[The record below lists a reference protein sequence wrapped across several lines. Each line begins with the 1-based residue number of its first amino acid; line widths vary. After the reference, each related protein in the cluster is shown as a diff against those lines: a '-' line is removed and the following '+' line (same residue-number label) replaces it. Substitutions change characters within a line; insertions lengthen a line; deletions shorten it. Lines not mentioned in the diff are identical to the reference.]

1 MLGARTHPA
10 RTRPLSPTS
19 QPIPERVCDDHVLW
33 AKAQRK
39 LMTARRRAFPVIAVD
54 DEMEDEDD
62 GEREDVDGYVAHW
75 ALKDD

>member
-1 MLGARTHPA
+1 
-10 RTRPLSPTS
+10 
-19 QPIPERVCDDHVLW
+19 
-33 AKAQRK
+33 
-39 LMTARRRAFPVIAVD
+39 MTARRRAFPVIAVD